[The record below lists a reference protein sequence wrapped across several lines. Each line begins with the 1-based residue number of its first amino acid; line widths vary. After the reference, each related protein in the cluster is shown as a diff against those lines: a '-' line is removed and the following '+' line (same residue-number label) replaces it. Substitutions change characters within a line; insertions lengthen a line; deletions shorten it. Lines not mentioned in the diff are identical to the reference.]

1 MKRLAYINPDI
12 RKHIDYFMDIFS
24 SSELTKMSILKIIL
38 KIILRKIPYVTLIFF
53 IINMSLFDFKNNTH
67 IFTDTKYGK
76 DGKSHLDITLMDEYT
91 PLALWYQLRQNL
103 LHIDKDHLSGNMFN
117 LIIIGSL
124 VEMYFGN
131 IKYLI
136 IILSVM
142 GLVTV
147 LKYYTFR
154 FFVTINKQAR
164 PQTFKGLGFSGVIFS
179 LYGIF
184 FIFALFAFQSD
195 NYLISALFR
204 TILVF
209 FIGLTV
215 VLEFKGD
222 ETKKIGNFAHVIGFL
237 AGIIVMLL
245 LDDNC
250 I

>member
-38 KIILRKIPYVTLIFF
+38 RKIPYVTLIFF

-67 IFTDTKYGK
+67 RFTDTKYGK

-103 LHIDKDHLSGNMFN
+103 LHKDKDHLSVNMFN
-117 LIIIGSL
+117 LISIGSL

-147 LKYYTFR
+147 LNYYTFR
-154 FFVTINKQAR
+154 FFVTNKQTN
-164 PQTFKGLGFSGVIFS
+164 PQTVKGLGFSGVIFS
-179 LYGIF
+179 LYGIY
-184 FIFALFAFQSD
+184 FILALFAFQSD

-222 ETKKIGNFAHVIGFL
+222 ETKKIGHFAHVIGFL